1 MFEEVLGK
9 TVIMFKLVEGV
20 EKVKQ
25 TSGRDRIP
33 KFMGAVKSKTRPM
46 NPTDSS
52 ACPVLSLPLRIESGD
67 ARIGLPYNPKTHF
80 IRALS
85 KIEKPCRTTAD
96 SEEYRAT
103 QPYGRWKNHSHYL
116 FTSSTQSIDRQT
128 YSII

>member
-52 ACPVLSLPLRIESGD
+52 A
-67 ARIGLPYNPKTHF
+67 
-80 IRALS
+80 
-85 KIEKPCRTTAD
+85 
-96 SEEYRAT
+96 
-103 QPYGRWKNHSHYL
+103 
-116 FTSSTQSIDRQT
+116 
-128 YSII
+128 